1 MKKDFCEQL
10 YATNKDFKEYV
21 DKCVNDDH
29 EYNKFPD
36 IFENETVYQVGLYY
50 DKKAKEKLTEE
61 PVIIE
66 FPKIEEEDKSC

>member
-21 DKCVNDDH
+21 DKLVNDDH
-29 EYNKFPD
+29 DYNKFPD

-50 DKKAKEKLTEE
+50 DKKAKEKVEE
-61 PVIIE
+61 TVIVK
-66 FPKIEEEDKSC
+66 FPKAKEEDKSC

>member
-21 DKCVNDDH
+21 DRCVNDNH
-29 EYNKFPD
+29 EHNKFPD
-36 IFENETVYQVGLYY
+36 IFENETVYQVGLFY
-50 DKKAKEKLTEE
+50 DKRAKEKVDEA
-61 PVIIE
+61 VIVE